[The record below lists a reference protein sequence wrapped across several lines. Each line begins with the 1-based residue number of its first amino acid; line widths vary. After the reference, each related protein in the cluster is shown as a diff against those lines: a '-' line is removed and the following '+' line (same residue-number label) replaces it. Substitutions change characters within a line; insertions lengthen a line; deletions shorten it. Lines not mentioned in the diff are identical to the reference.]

1 MILIPLLLLSVIY
14 SIIIYAIIDEIIA
27 VDLNYLKPT
36 HEEEM
41 KSDDVIYIFPSEPLG
56 SFFSFNKQEIQQ
68 NQIIGYKDAMTTLL
82 LKKYDIIKI
91 ENRSALMYCFK
102 AERANRLSFFIKSC
116 IKK

>member
-1 MILIPLLLLSVIY
+1 MPG
-14 SIIIYAIIDEIIA
+14 YADNLAIDYARELGADEIIA

-41 KSDDVIYIFPSEPLG
+41 ESDDIIYIFPSEPLG

-82 LKKYDIIKI
+82 LKKIWYNK
-91 ENRSALMYCFK
+91 NRK
-102 AERANRLSFFIKSC
+102 PKC
-116 IKK
+116 IDVLF